1 MAPPAA
7 RRKIDAAERRARLAA
22 RHRLAAPA
30 PDVTAATGALV
41 GLHSSDP
48 VSVYLSARSRVRGFQ
63 VAHLEDALYSERSLV
78 RVLGMRRTMFVVPRD
93 LAAVLDAACTRAL
106 VAAERRRLL
115 TMIGEQGLAAD
126 PEPWLADVAART
138 LAALRERGQATA
150 KELTAA
156 VPELAAKL
164 TFGAGRRWAGAMGL
178 STRVLFLL
186 ATEARIVRA
195 RPLGTWISSQYRWA
209 ATAAWLDGDR
219 PDPEPAAARAE
230 LVRRWL
236 AAFGPGTLRDVAWW
250 TGWSQ
255 RMTRDAL
262 ASAGAVEV
270 DLDAGAGFVL
280 ADDLE
285 PVPPP
290 PAWAALLPAL
300 DPTVMGWKERS
311 WYLGGH
317 QDRLFDR
324 NGNAGPTVWADGR
337 VVGGWAQ
344 RPDGRVVVE
353 LLEAVPP
360 AARDRI
366 EEEAE
371 RLRRW
376 LAGTVIVPRFRTPLE
391 RRLTSTA

>member
-30 PDVTAATGALV
+30 SDVTAAAGALV

-63 VAHLEDALYSERSLV
+63 VAHLEDALYAERSLV

-126 PEPWLADVAART
+126 PEPWLADVTART

-150 KELTAA
+150 KELTAV

-209 ATAAWLDGDR
+209 AAAAWLDGDR

-270 DLDAGAGFVL
+270 ELDAGAGFVL

-285 PVPPP
+285 PAAAPP

-324 NGNAGPTVWADGR
+324 KRQRRSHGLGGRTGGRRLGATPRRPGGRRAAGSGPP
-337 VVGGWAQ
+337 GGA
-344 RPDGRVVVE
+344 RPD
-353 LLEAVPP
+353 
-360 AARDRI
+360 
-366 EEEAE
+366 
-371 RLRRW
+371 
-376 LAGTVIVPRFRTPLE
+376 
-391 RRLTSTA
+391 

>member
-1 MAPPAA
+1 MAPPTA

-30 PDVTAATGALV
+30 PDVAAAAGALV

-48 VSVYLSARSRVRGFQ
+48 VSVYLSAWSRVRGFQ
-63 VAHLEDALYSERSLV
+63 VAHLEDALYAERSLV
-78 RVLGMRRTMFVVPRD
+78 RLLGMRRTMFVVPRD

-115 TMIGEQGLAAD
+115 ALIGE
-126 PEPWLADVAART
+126 
-138 LAALRERGQATA
+138 
-150 KELTAA
+150 
-156 VPELAAKL
+156 
-164 TFGAGRRWAGAMGL
+164 
-178 STRVLFLL
+178 
-186 ATEARIVRA
+186 
-195 RPLGTWISSQYRWA
+195 SQYRWA

-219 PDPEPAAARAE
+219 PDPEPEPEAARAE

-255 RMTRDAL
+255 RLTRDAL

-280 ADDLE
+280 AGDLE

-366 EEEAE
+366 EAEAE